1 MAWEAKGKSNVLMWM
16 VAGGGE
22 GEGQKRTNA
31 KKRVEK
37 RRKMVVEKKKA

>member
-1 MAWEAKGKSNVLMWM
+1 MA
-16 VAGGGE
+16 AGGGE

-31 KKRVEK
+31 KKGWRK

>member
-16 VAGGGE
+16 AAGGSE

-31 KKRVEK
+31 KKK
-37 RRKMVVEKKKA
+37 GWRK